1 MYFLL
6 TYRFSSL
13 VIADTKAQ
21 VINKACKAIK
31 KFREQSPGGKFILL
45 VDEADAM
52 FRTYD
57 RHQVFEQALEQ
68 LMDLGPAMV
77 SRTYDMSLVLMS
89 ITILLTRPLPYTY
102 QTCMMSATSVPLM
115 MELVQ
120 SEHSKE
126 EDIEFFN
133 LEPHADY
140 SGVENI
146 KPLEVIEVEEDG
158 SEEDGMAEETN
169 KKLTAI
175 FSAEQSAMK
184 KKIYLDQNELSAKP
198 HVADDLEV
206 IYANEKVSFCSCGV
220 LRCSYVSLLCVLFL
234 Y

>member
-1 MYFLL
+1 
-6 TYRFSSL
+6 
-13 VIADTKAQ
+13 
-21 VINKACKAIK
+21 
-31 KFREQSPGGKFILL
+31 
-45 VDEADAM
+45 
-52 FRTYD
+52 
-57 RHQVFEQALEQ
+57 
-68 LMDLGPAMV
+68 
-77 SRTYDMSLVLMS
+77 
-89 ITILLTRPLPYTY
+89 
-102 QTCMMSATSVPLM
+102 MMSATSVPLM

-146 KPLEVIEVEEDG
+146 KPLEVIEVEEEGDN
-158 SEEDGMAEETN
+158 EEDGMAEETN

-175 FSAEQSAMK
+175 FSTEQSAMK
-184 KKIYLDQNELSAKP
+184 KKAYLEQNELSAKP

-220 LRCSYVSLLCVLFL
+220 LRCSYDVSLLCVLVL

>member
-1 MYFLL
+1 
-6 TYRFSSL
+6 
-13 VIADTKAQ
+13 

-77 SRTYDMSLVLMS
+77 SRTHDMYLVLMS
-89 ITILLTRPLPYTY
+89 IRSILLTPPPHTLN

-133 LEPHADY
+133 LEPHSDY

-146 KPLEVIEVEEDG
+146 KPLEVIEVEEEDG
-158 SEEDGMAEETN
+158 NGEDGMAVETN

-175 FSAEQSAMK
+175 FSAEQSTMK
-184 KKIYLDQNELSAKP
+184 KKVYLDQNELSAKS

-206 IYANEKVSFCSCGV
+206 IYANEKVSFHV
-220 LRCSYVSLLCVLFL
+220 RVVS
-234 Y
+234 

>member
-1 MYFLL
+1 
-6 TYRFSSL
+6 
-13 VIADTKAQ
+13 
-21 VINKACKAIK
+21 
-31 KFREQSPGGKFILL
+31 
-45 VDEADAM
+45 M

-89 ITILLTRPLPYTY
+89 TTILLTRPLPYTY

-146 KPLEVIEVEEDG
+146 KPLEVIEVEEEDSNG
-158 SEEDGMAEETN
+158 EDDGMAEETN
-169 KKLTAI
+169 KILTAI

-184 KKIYLDQNELSAKP
+184 KKVYLDQNELSAKP
-198 HVADDLEV
+198 HVTDDLEV
-206 IYANEKVSFCSCGV
+206 IYANEKVSFRPCGV
-220 LRCSYVSLLCVLFL
+220 LRCCC
-234 Y
+234 